1 MSHSEEKGDEIR
13 IMDLPQIW
21 ANQLFLKGRRNE
33 LMIIPAVTN
42 PEHPTVLF
50 MPGLTGDS
58 QSEYIKSFINI
69 AKKDKNARCVVFIY
83 RGLGGHVLKTP
94 RAYCATD
101 YQDVTRVVDH
111 IKSKY
116 PKSPL
121 TGLNTDSF

>member
-1 MSHSEEKGDEIR
+1 
-13 IMDLPQIW
+13 
-21 ANQLFLKGRRNE
+21 
-33 LMIIPAVTN
+33 MIIPAGT

-101 YQDVTRVVDH
+101 YQDVTRVVAVVANV
-111 IKSKY
+111 K
-116 PKSPL
+116 L
-121 TGLNTDSF
+121 TGVLMRNLSAVTGFAGADILAECLAHIDIGAPVETGKEKW